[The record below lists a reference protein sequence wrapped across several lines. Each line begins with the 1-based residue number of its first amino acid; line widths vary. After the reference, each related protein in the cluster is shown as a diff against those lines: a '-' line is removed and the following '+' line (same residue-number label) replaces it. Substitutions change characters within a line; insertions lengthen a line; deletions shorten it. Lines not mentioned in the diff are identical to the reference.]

1 MWAAAIFRGL
11 QVKINESA
19 AVVEGPGQTAAVG
32 PAIIPVAGVSLPAG
46 RPSRTRICGKSA
58 SLARWQWR
66 TAASLF
72 IGYSAYYLC
81 RSNLAIAGPLLIRE
95 FAGQGLNKEVLG
107 RIASLGVLCYAA
119 GKVVNGVL
127 GDFLGGKKTFL
138 LGMIG
143 AVVATVAFGLGQ
155 GVAVFFGA
163 WAVNRLVQSMGWAG
177 LVKTTVHWFSY
188 QSYGKIMGLL
198 SLSYL
203 FGDIVAKLVLG
214 QLLVLGVGWR
224 GLFMAAA
231 AMLAGV
237 ALVNA
242 FSLKSTPE
250 SIGLPAPPTHP
261 NSLFAEAEAG
271 ADRPASLGSLLG
283 PYLRSRSF
291 QLMLVLSFGLTA
303 LREAFSFWVPTYL
316 VEAAH
321 LSEGAASQYSALY
334 SLFGMVSILG
344 AGYLSD
350 AWLRGRRVPLIL
362 AACVLLVPVLLLM
375 SRSAH
380 TSGLP
385 LLLISL
391 TGLLLLGPYSF
402 LAGAMSLDAGGRQ
415 GAATAAGLVDAVGY
429 AGATLALWLTGSLAE
444 HLGWGGAF
452 LALALLAAATA
463 GAALVF
469 YRTQERPP
477 AREPGMG

>member
-1 MWAAAIFRGL
+1 M
-11 QVKINESA
+11 
-19 AVVEGPGQTAAVG
+19 
-32 PAIIPVAGVSLPAG
+32 
-46 RPSRTRICGKSA
+46 SA
-58 SLARWQWR
+58 SLVSPSLSRWQFR
-66 TAASLF
+66 TALSLF
-72 IGYSAYYLC
+72 VGYSAYYLC
-81 RSNLAIAGPLLIRE
+81 RSNLAIAAPLLIRE
-95 FAGQGLNKEVLG
+95 FAGQGLNKEVMG
-107 RIASLGVLCYAA
+107 RIASVGVLFYAA
-119 GKVVNGVL
+119 GKIVNGVL
-127 GDFLGGKKTFL
+127 GDFLGGKKIFL

-143 AVVATVAFGLGQ
+143 SVVATVAFGLGQ

-163 WAVNRLVQSMGWAG
+163 WAVNRLMQSMGWAG
-177 LVKTTVHWFSY
+177 LVKTTAHWFSY

-198 SLSYL
+198 SLSFL
-203 FGDIVAKLVLG
+203 FGDIVAKLLLG
-214 QLLVLGVGWR
+214 QLLVLGLGWR

-231 AMLAGV
+231 GVLAVV
-237 ALVNA
+237 ALA
-242 FSLKSTPE
+242 SRFSLKSTPE
-250 SIGLPAPPTHP
+250 SIGLPAPLTRPD
-261 NSLFAEAEAG
+261 NLFAGPEG
-271 ADRPASLGSLLG
+271 PTDRPTSPGSLLR
-283 PYLRSRSF
+283 PYLQSRSF
-291 QLMLVLSFGLTA
+291 QLVLVMSFGLTA

-350 AWLRGRRVPLIL
+350 TWLRGQRGPLIL

-375 SRSAH
+375 TRPTN

-429 AGATLALWLTGSLAE
+429 AGATLTLWLTGFLAE
-444 HLGWGGAF
+444 HLGWDGAF

-477 AREPGMG
+477 TRELVAGERIRCLPI

>member
-1 MWAAAIFRGL
+1 M
-11 QVKINESA
+11 SA
-19 AVVEGPGQTAAVG
+19 PL
-32 PAIIPVAGVSLPAG
+32 VS
-46 RPSRTRICGKSA
+46 PSLS
-58 SLARWQWR
+58 RWQFR
-66 TAASLF
+66 TALSLF
-72 IGYSAYYLC
+72 VGYSAYYLC
-81 RSNLAIAGPLLIRE
+81 RSNLAIAAPLLIRE
-95 FAGQGLNKEVLG
+95 FAGQGLNKEVMG
-107 RIASLGVLCYAA
+107 RIASVGVLFYAA
-119 GKVVNGVL
+119 GKIVNGVL
-127 GDFLGGKKTFL
+127 GDFLGGKKIFL

-143 AVVATVAFGLGQ
+143 SVVATMTFGLGQ

-177 LVKTTVHWFSY
+177 LVKTTAHWFSY

-203 FGDIVAKLVLG
+203 FGDIVAKLLLG
-214 QLLVLGVGWR
+214 QLLVLGLGWR

-231 AMLAGV
+231 GVLAVV
-237 ALVNA
+237 ALA
-242 FSLKSTPE
+242 SRFSLKSTPE
-250 SIGLPAPPTHP
+250 SIGLLAPPTRP
-261 NSLFAEAEAG
+261 DNLFAGPEG
-271 ADRPASLGSLLG
+271 PTDRPTSPGSLLR
-283 PYLRSRSF
+283 PYLQSRSF
-291 QLMLVLSFGLTA
+291 QLVLVMSFGLTA

-321 LSEGAASQYSALY
+321 LSEGTASQYSALY

-350 AWLRGRRVPLIL
+350 TWLRGQRGPLIL

-375 SRSAH
+375 TRPTN
-380 TSGLP
+380 TSVLP

-429 AGATLALWLTGSLAE
+429 AGATLTLWLTGFLAE
-444 HLGWGGAF
+444 HLGWDRAF

-477 AREPGMG
+477 TRELVTGERIRCLPI

>member
-1 MWAAAIFRGL
+1 M
-11 QVKINESA
+11 
-19 AVVEGPGQTAAVG
+19 
-32 PAIIPVAGVSLPAG
+32 
-46 RPSRTRICGKSA
+46 
-58 SLARWQWR
+58 
-66 TAASLF
+66 
-72 IGYSAYYLC
+72 GYSAYYLC
-81 RSNLAIAGPLLIRE
+81 RSNLAIAAPLLIRE
-95 FAGQGLNKEVLG
+95 FASQGLNKEVMG
-107 RIASLGVLCYAA
+107 RIASVGVLFYAA

-127 GDFLGGKKTFL
+127 GDFLGGKKIFL
-138 LGMIG
+138 LGMVG
-143 AVVATVAFGLGQ
+143 SVVATVAFGLGQ
-155 GVAVFFGA
+155 GVALFFGA

-177 LVKTTVHWFSY
+177 LVKTTAHWFSY

-203 FGDIVAKLVLG
+203 FGDIVAKLLLG
-214 QLLVLGVGWR
+214 QLLVLGLGWR
-224 GLFMAAA
+224 GLFIAAA
-231 AMLAGV
+231 GVLAAV
-237 ALVNA
+237 ALA
-242 FSLKSTPE
+242 SGFSLKSAPE
-250 SIGLPAPPTHP
+250 TIGLPAPLTRPA
-261 NSLFAEAEAG
+261 SVFAEPKAP
-271 ADRPASLGSLLG
+271 ADRPASLGSLLR

-291 QLMLVLSFGLTA
+291 QLVLAMSFGLTA

-350 AWLRGRRVPLIL
+350 AWLGGQRGSLIL
-362 AACVLLVPVLLLM
+362 VACVLLVPVLLLM
-375 SRSAH
+375 TRPSS
-380 TSGLP
+380 SGGLP

-415 GAATAAGLVDAVGY
+415 GAATAAGLVDAIGY
-429 AGATLALWLTGSLAE
+429 AGATVALWLTGSLAE

-469 YRTQERPP
+469 YRTQECPP
-477 AREPGMG
+477 TQELVAG

>member
-1 MWAAAIFRGL
+1 M
-11 QVKINESA
+11 SA
-19 AVVEGPGQTAAVG
+19 PL
-32 PAIIPVAGVSLPAG
+32 VS
-46 RPSRTRICGKSA
+46 PSLS
-58 SLARWQWR
+58 RWQFR
-66 TAASLF
+66 TALSLF
-72 IGYSAYYLC
+72 VGYSAYYLC
-81 RSNLAIAGPLLIRE
+81 RSNLAIAAPLLIRE
-95 FAGQGLNKEVLG
+95 FAGQGLNKEVMG
-107 RIASLGVLCYAA
+107 RIASVGVLFYAV
-119 GKVVNGVL
+119 GKIVNGVL
-127 GDFLGGKKTFL
+127 GDFLGGKKIFL
-138 LGMIG
+138 LGMVG
-143 AVVATVAFGLGQ
+143 SAVATVAFGLGQ

-177 LVKTTVHWFSY
+177 LVKTTAHWFSY

-203 FGDIVAKLVLG
+203 FGDIVAKLLLG
-214 QLLVLGVGWR
+214 QLLVLGLGWR

-231 AMLAGV
+231 GVLAVV
-237 ALVNA
+237 ALA
-242 FSLKSTPE
+242 SRFSLKSTPE
-250 SIGLPAPPTHP
+250 SIGLPAPPIRP
-261 NSLFAEAEAG
+261 DNLFAGPEG
-271 ADRPASLGSLLG
+271 PTDRPTSPGSLLR

-291 QLMLVLSFGLTA
+291 QLVLVMSFGLTA

-350 AWLRGRRVPLIL
+350 TWLRGQRGSLIL

-375 SRSAH
+375 TRPTN

-444 HLGWGGAF
+444 RLGWDGAF

-477 AREPGMG
+477 TRELVTGERIRCLPI

>member
-1 MWAAAIFRGL
+1 M
-11 QVKINESA
+11 SA
-19 AVVEGPGQTAAVG
+19 PL
-32 PAIIPVAGVSLPAG
+32 VS
-46 RPSRTRICGKSA
+46 PSLS
-58 SLARWQWR
+58 RWQFR
-66 TAASLF
+66 TALSLF
-72 IGYSAYYLC
+72 VGYSAYYLC
-81 RSNLAIAGPLLIRE
+81 RSNLAIAAPLLIRE
-95 FAGQGLNKEVLG
+95 FAGQGLNKEVMG
-107 RIASLGVLCYAA
+107 RIASVGVLFYAV
-119 GKVVNGVL
+119 GKIVNGVL
-127 GDFLGGKKTFL
+127 GDFLGGKKIFL
-138 LGMIG
+138 LGMVG
-143 AVVATVAFGLGQ
+143 SAVATVAFGLGQ

-177 LVKTTVHWFSY
+177 LVKTTAHWFSY

-203 FGDIVAKLVLG
+203 FGDIVAKLLLG
-214 QLLVLGVGWR
+214 QLLVLGLGWR

-231 AMLAGV
+231 GVLAVV
-237 ALVNA
+237 ALA
-242 FSLKSTPE
+242 SRFSLKSTPE
-250 SIGLPAPPTHP
+250 SIGLPAPPTRP
-261 NSLFAEAEAG
+261 DNLFTGPEAPT
-271 ADRPASLGSLLG
+271 DRPTSPGSLLR

-291 QLMLVLSFGLTA
+291 PLVLVMSLGLTA

-350 AWLRGRRVPLIL
+350 TWLRGQRGPLIL

-375 SRSAH
+375 TRPTN

-444 HLGWGGAF
+444 RLGWDGAF

-477 AREPGMG
+477 TRELVTGERIRCLPI

>member
-1 MWAAAIFRGL
+1 M
-11 QVKINESA
+11 SA
-19 AVVEGPGQTAAVG
+19 PL
-32 PAIIPVAGVSLPAG
+32 VS
-46 RPSRTRICGKSA
+46 PSLS
-58 SLARWQWR
+58 RWQFR
-66 TAASLF
+66 TALSLF
-72 IGYSAYYLC
+72 VGYSAYYLC
-81 RSNLAIAGPLLIRE
+81 RSNLAIAAPLLIRE
-95 FAGQGLNKEVLG
+95 FAGQGLNKEVMG
-107 RIASLGVLCYAA
+107 RIASVGVLFYAA
-119 GKVVNGVL
+119 GKIVNGVL
-127 GDFLGGKKTFL
+127 GDFLGGKKIFL
-138 LGMIG
+138 LGMVG
-143 AVVATVAFGLGQ
+143 SVVATVAFGLGQ

-177 LVKTTVHWFSY
+177 LVKTTAHWFSY

-203 FGDIVAKLVLG
+203 FGDIVAKLLLG
-214 QLLVLGVGWR
+214 QLLVLGLGWR

-231 AMLAGV
+231 GVLAVV
-237 ALVNA
+237 ALA
-242 FSLKSTPE
+242 SRFSLKSTPE
-250 SIGLPAPPTHP
+250 SIGLPAPPTRP
-261 NSLFAEAEAG
+261 DNLFAGPEG
-271 ADRPASLGSLLG
+271 PTDRPTSPGSLLR
-283 PYLRSRSF
+283 PYLQSRSF
-291 QLMLVLSFGLTA
+291 QLVLVMSFGLTA

-321 LSEGAASQYSALY
+321 LSEGTASQYSALY

-350 AWLRGRRVPLIL
+350 TWLRGQRGSLIL

-375 SRSAH
+375 TRPTN
-380 TSGLP
+380 TSVLP

-444 HLGWGGAF
+444 RLGWDGAF

-477 AREPGMG
+477 TRELVTGERIRCLPI